1 MDVCCKLQCS
11 RRLKARQSK
20 KCSVL
25 AMEAVAGGRAHT
37 AVLQPD
43 ARWVNTGGPTGSEQ
57 RGCNNCAGDR
67 NGRES
72 DLMERWPF
80 AEFLLFESHPSSDSS
95 QVLNEEHRRL
105 QSNNHDLQA
114 AMIDWLCA

>member
-1 MDVCCKLQCS
+1 MVEGRRQDLVKSSSQWRSS
-11 RRLKARQSK
+11 RWTYAAS
-20 KCSVL
+20 CNVP
-25 AMEAVAGGRAHT
+25 VG